1 MSTKHQQIQ
10 EQSPEI
16 DSPFDDDEQEQSNTS
31 NYVAENDKAALLSK
45 SSSPRESIEED
56 LLNSLSISP
65 LEDDFSHNRY
75 EVPLPSEVEK
85 DTHDPAVSL
94 NNETFLKKTCLNL
107 FYIFTW
113 YIFSTGISLYN
124 KWMVDKDH
132 FNFPYPLF
140 ITSMH
145 QVMQFIC
152 SGLCL
157 LVFPSLRPT
166 KHPSKKDY
174 VTKVVPCGVATGLD
188 IGLSNS
194 SLKTITLSFY
204 TMCKSSSLAFV
215 LMFAFIFKLEK
226 PTFSLIGVILIISLG
241 VLLMVVT
248 ETSFALIGFIQVM
261 TAALLGG
268 LRWSL
273 TQILLKKESMG
284 LHNPMVTIFFLAPIM
299 WGSLLICAIVIEGLG
314 DMFSSSF
321 FADFSTSCY
330 TMLAILFGG
339 LMAFLMVSA
348 EFMLISR
355 TSVVTLSV
363 AGIFKEVVTIFVSIV
378 TFGDTVTGINIA
390 GLCVTLFGIGLYN
403 WLKIHQMKRKNMD
416 TGYSKINQVSLG
428 EDGVFM
434 ANVVNATAEWDE
446 ETLEMTRTRW
456 NL

>member
-1 MSTKHQQIQ
+1 MGVKTYQTTEYSSSVDS
-10 EQSPEI
+10 SPNIE
-16 DSPFDDDEQEQSNTS
+16 EQEPTNIVRDVVETDHAS
-31 NYVAENDKAALLSK
+31 LLSL
-45 SSSPRESIEED
+45 SSSPRESNED
-56 LLNSLSISP
+56 TFNSHFLKGVSGDIS
-65 LEDDFSHNRY
+65 HRY
-75 EVPLPSEVEK
+75 QTSLPSQVEK
-85 DTHDPAVSL
+85 IIDASAVSVG
-94 NNETFLKKTCLNL
+94 NETFLKKMCLNL

-124 KWMVDKDH
+124 KWMVDINH

-145 QVMQFIC
+145 QVMQFVC

-157 LVFPSLRPT
+157 LIFPALRPS
-166 KHPSKKDY
+166 KHPSRGDY
-174 VTKVVPCGVATGLD
+174 LSKVVPCGVATGFD

-194 SLKTITLSFY
+194 SLKSITLSFY

-215 LMFAFIFKLEK
+215 LMFAFMFKLER
-226 PTFSLIGVILIISLG
+226 PTFSLIGIILIISFG
-241 VLLMVVT
+241 VLLMVMT

-299 WGSLLICAIVIEGLG
+299 WGSLLICAFFVEGLG
-314 DMFSSSF
+314 DMMSSPF
-321 FADFSTSCY
+321 FADFATSFH
-330 TMLAILFGG
+330 TMLAILLGG

-363 AGIFKEVVTIFVSIV
+363 AGIFK
-378 TFGDTVTGINIA
+378 
-390 GLCVTLFGIGLYN
+390 
-403 WLKIHQMKRKNMD
+403 
-416 TGYSKINQVSLG
+416 
-428 EDGVFM
+428 
-434 ANVVNATAEWDE
+434 
-446 ETLEMTRTRW
+446 
-456 NL
+456 

>member
-1 MSTKHQQIQ
+1 MSANHRQLK
-10 EQSPEI
+10 EQSPE
-16 DSPFDDDEQEQSNTS
+16 DLEEQNMSNTS
-31 NYVAENDKAALLSK
+31 NFVVDDDEDALLSK
-45 SSSPRESIEED
+45 SSSPRESLED
-56 LLNSLSISP
+56 LDP
-65 LEDDFSHNRY
+65 LAINPFED
-75 EVPLPSEVEK
+75 PSQSQANAMAPEVEK
-85 DTHDPAVSL
+85 TVPDSTTSL
-94 NNETFLKKTCLNL
+94 NNETLLKKVCLNL
-107 FYIFTW
+107 FYILTW

-124 KWMVDKDH
+124 KWMVDKSH

-157 LVFPSLRPT
+157 LIFPSLRPT
-166 KHPSKKDY
+166 CHPSKKDY
-174 VTKVVPCGVATGLD
+174 GTKIVPCGVATGLD

-215 LMFAFIFKLEK
+215 LMFAFLFRLEK
-226 PTFSLIGVILIISLG
+226 PTVKLIGIILIISIG
-241 VLLMVVT
+241 VLLMVVS
-248 ETSFALIGFIQVM
+248 ETSFVLVGFIQVM

-284 LHNPMVTIFFLAPIM
+284 LHNPMATIFFLAPIM
-299 WGSLLICAIVIEGLG
+299 WGSLLICAIAIEGLG
-314 DMFSSSF
+314 DMLHSPF
-321 FADFSTSCY
+321 FANFATACH
-330 TMLAILFGG
+330 TMLYILFGG

-363 AGIFKEVVTIFVSIV
+363 AGIFKEVVTIFVSIA
-378 TFGDTVTGINIA
+378 TFGDTVTWINIV
-390 GLCVTLFGIGLYN
+390 GLCITLFGIGLYN
-403 WLKIHQMKRKNMD
+403 WLKIHQMKRKNME
-416 TGYSKINQVSLG
+416 TGYTKINQVSMG